1 MRCAGVMT
9 DRRAAK
15 KNEDKVGYTMPYG
28 GAAQRRFRTPSA
40 SAGTRQFGRTSAPM
54 VPHLV
59 IPSSGRLCH
68 SPTPS
73 AATRHRAALR
83 SAGDERVFAEGRRW
97 GQVHW
102 AMLPAVDLSSRV
114 WLGKQAL

>member
-1 MRCAGVMT
+1 VEALGELIREKK
-9 DRRAAK
+9 RRQGRLHHALRRR
-15 KNEDKVGYTMPYG
+15 
-28 GAAQRRFRTPSA
+28 GAAAIQDAVGVGGYPPIRPYVGAYGPA
-40 SAGTRQFGRTSAPM
+40 SHDTIFGPIM
-54 VPHLV
+54 
-59 IPSSGRLCH
+59 

-97 GQVHW
+97 GQVYW
-102 AMLPAVDLSSRV
+102 AELLPAVDLSSRV